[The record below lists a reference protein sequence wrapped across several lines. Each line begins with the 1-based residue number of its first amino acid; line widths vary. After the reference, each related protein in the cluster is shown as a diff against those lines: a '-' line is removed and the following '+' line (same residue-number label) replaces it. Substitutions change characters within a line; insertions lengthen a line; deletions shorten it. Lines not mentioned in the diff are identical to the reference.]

1 MRLKRRLEKIEKKL
15 GPKSEEKVFDPLDPK
30 DLEEILHL
38 PERKRIR
45 VKLSLIG
52 KIRELL
58 GGEVDWEKIPSEEI
72 TVGEARKMIMIA
84 GPPLGLLPEGESKLA
99 A

>member
-1 MRLKRRLEKIEKKL
+1 MRLKSRLEKLEKKL
-15 GPKSEEKVFDPLDPK
+15 GPKSEVRVFDPLDPK

-38 PERKRIR
+38 PEKKRIR
-45 VKLSLIG
+45 VKLSLFG

-72 TVGEARKMIMIA
+72 TAGEARRKIMIA
-84 GPPLGLLPEGESKLA
+84 GPLLGLLPEEA
-99 A
+99 AL

>member
-58 GGEVDWEKIPSEEI
+58 GGEVDWEKIPSKEI
-72 TVGEARKMIMIA
+72 TAGEAREMIMIA
-84 GPPLGLLPEGESKLA
+84 GPPLGLLPEGESRLA